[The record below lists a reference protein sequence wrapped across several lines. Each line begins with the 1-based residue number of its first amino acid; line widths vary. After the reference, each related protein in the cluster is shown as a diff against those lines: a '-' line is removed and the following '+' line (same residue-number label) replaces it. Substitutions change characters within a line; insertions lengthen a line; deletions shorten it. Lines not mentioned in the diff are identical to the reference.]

1 MDDIF
6 PILEHVEFNGNKVLA
21 TIIHVSGSSYKKEGS
36 TMLFLA
42 DGTQIGMLSAGC
54 LEEDLAYKAFEV
66 MKTRKGRTVQY
77 DLKEETDL
85 MWGQGAGCNGLIE
98 IWLEPIDAQF
108 AMDLLKLKQL
118 LYSNLPVLH
127 LKKGENYLFLPC
139 EGKPFGR
146 WEGDYPSFK
155 GSVKSGMKGGMFHHL
170 FYPKPRLIVFGAGPD
185 VRPLI
190 QFAVKT
196 GFSTLVCDWREEF
209 CQKKYFPDAE
219 KLMVGFPTE
228 VIQQI
233 RFTPYDFV
241 VIASHHF
248 LRDREILA
256 LLPYEK
262 ICYIGVLGPKERTKR
277 LIGKMEIPSI
287 IHSPIGLSIGAK
299 GPAEIAISILGE
311 LIEEWRITKRIR
323 TQHLWTVPE

>member
-6 PILEHVEFNGNKVLA
+6 PILEHIEYPGKKVLA
-21 TIIHVSGSSYKKEGS
+21 TIIHVNGNSYKKEGS
-36 TMLFLA
+36 TMLFLE

-66 MKTRKGRTVQY
+66 MKTRKGRMVQY

-85 MWGQGAGCNGLIE
+85 MWGQGVGCNGLIE
-98 IWLEPIDAQF
+98 IFLEPIDAQL

-127 LKKGENYLFLPC
+127 LKKSGKYLFLPC

-146 WEGDYPSFK
+146 WKGDYPLVN
-155 GSVKSGMKGGMFHHL
+155 GSVKSGMNGGMFHHL

-185 VRPLI
+185 VRPLVK
-190 QFAVKT
+190 FAVKT
-196 GFSTLVCDWREEF
+196 GFSTLICDWREEF
-209 CQKKYFPDAE
+209 CQKKYFPEAE
-219 KLMVGFPTE
+219 KLMVGFPME

-241 VIASHHF
+241 VIATHHF
-248 LRDREILA
+248 HRDREILT

-262 ICYIGVLGPKERTKR
+262 VRYIGVLGPRERTKR

-287 IHSPIGLSIGAK
+287 IHSPIGLTIGAK

>member
-6 PILEHVEFNGNKVLA
+6 PILEHIECPGKKVLA

-36 TMLFLA
+36 TMLFLE

-54 LEEDLAYKAFEV
+54 LEEDLAYKALEV
-66 MKTRKGRTVQY
+66 MKTRNGRKVQY
-77 DLKEETDL
+77 DLLEETDL

-98 IWLEPIDAQF
+98 ILLEPIDAQL

-118 LYSNLPVLH
+118 LYSNLPVYH
-127 LKKGENYLFLPC
+127 LKKDGNYLFLPRDG
-139 EGKPFGR
+139 EPFGR
-146 WEGDYPSFK
+146 WKGDYPLIN
-155 GSVKSGMKGGMFHHL
+155 GRVKSGMKGGVFLHL
-170 FYPKPRLIVFGAGPD
+170 FNPKPRLIVFGAGAD
-185 VRPLI
+185 MRHLV
-190 QFAVKT
+190 QFAMET

-209 CQKKYFPDAE
+209 CRKKYFPKAE

-233 RFTPYDFV
+233 KFTPYDFI

-256 LLPYEK
+256 LLPYEQ
-262 ICYIGVLGPKERTKR
+262 IRYIGVLGPKERTKR

-287 IHSPIGLSIGAK
+287 LHSPIGLSIGAK
-299 GPAEIAISILGE
+299 GPEEIAISILAE
-311 LIEEWRITKRIR
+311 IIEEWRITK
-323 TQHLWTVPE
+323 